1 MSQVRKER
9 PVGARPE
16 SERSDWTEQDLL
28 TIEEALPRLR
38 DAIAEAEAEL
48 ATAAGPE
55 ERDLLERRITAM
67 RDACRRLEAR

>member
-1 MSQVRKER
+1 VSEPRSER

-38 DAIAEAEAEL
+38 DAIAEAEAE
-48 ATAAGPE
+48 AAAVTDPDQ
-55 ERDLLERRITAM
+55 RDLLERRIAAM
-67 RDACRRLEAR
+67 YEARKRLESR